1 MLRHTARIE
10 IYMKSGA
17 AGVCTSGAVVR
28 ADDFRVAQAGVAT
41 RLTGGSVLDLEPDN
55 FYVYQFNIAGDGRF
69 TLAARMDGGEV
80 DLETTAFDSGEA
92 KLGGHGSRSFPFK
105 VPRLLV

>member
-1 MLRHTARIE
+1 MLRRNARIE

-28 ADDFRVAQAGVAT
+28 ADDFRVAQSGVAT
-41 RLTGGSVLDLEPDN
+41 RLTGGSVLDLESDV

-69 TLAARMDGGEV
+69 TLAARMDGSEA
-80 DLETTAFDSGEA
+80 DLESTAYDSGDA

-105 VPRLLV
+105 VPR